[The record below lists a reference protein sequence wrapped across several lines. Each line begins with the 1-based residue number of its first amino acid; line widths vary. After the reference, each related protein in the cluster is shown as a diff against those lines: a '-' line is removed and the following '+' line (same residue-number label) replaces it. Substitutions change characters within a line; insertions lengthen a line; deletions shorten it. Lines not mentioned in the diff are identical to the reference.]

1 MPDLMKEFL
10 ERTNRELADLDE
22 KLPRLERNPA
32 DKDVWN
38 ALEKFFAGIRN
49 TAPFLDMERSY
60 RLSDAA
66 FEEIMQYKDGEK
78 GLEILP
84 AVLMK
89 FQRVKK
95 IVVSVANLGREP
107 RETDEDLL
115 PDKKTPSLPVAQNEP
130 EAFSKELRDKAEALK
145 NKEKELLQQ
154 GAALD
159 AREEELVVWSQDLSE
174 QETFL
179 KERENKLYDGEKRI
193 LVSENTLSQE
203 YAKLRKTEAE
213 LDEKETDLQSRE
225 EALNERSC
233 DAERAFAD
241 LEEKR
246 KEEQKRFEEL
256 KEKEESLNRKE
267 NDLASLEDEISRAR
281 SDVEQMR
288 EEQDNT
294 AEHQKMQASL
304 LEEKERA
311 LNERAEGLK
320 KLEERL
326 ASDIPSDK
334 ESEAALLLEI
344 QRQSQQLAET
354 REQVKTEAFKAS
366 SFEKELSDIREKN
379 AVLTAQNDILKKD
392 ADENKKEAERLKSE
406 QISLIE
412 QHRLLNGENVELQQ
426 ELARRK
432 AAIER
437 EREEMKKQNEAYE
450 EMSEDLKA
458 VRWPFDVAGLCSGLE
473 GLAKARSVMQNL
485 LAKSYNI
492 QKLSS
497 VRNMQDAALV
507 FKGHTADL
515 RSRSV
520 RGICEFVRKS
530 LKQKSEKYRRA
541 VKIGWDIAEPLPAID
556 VEGEKAACRILAY
569 LIDNSFR
576 HAVLPKND
584 LVLRLK
590 FKIRSDGSSLIFELS
605 DNGTEVPV
613 NTLRANIIQSNVLS
627 RTDAEAL
634 SDDDVLQ
641 YLFHPQVRRR
651 SDVRGLLAACAV
663 LEFCGGRIRA
673 QKEDGLR
680 IVFSLPVSYLFGQ
693 ALGCR
698 IGRYK
703 ALLPLGSVVRTL
715 SLSQETL
722 SRNGG
727 ALFAE
732 WEGKSVPVL
741 PFPSAQQET
750 SEYGI
755 VLQAGA
761 FYGLLRVDQ
770 ILDTQEVVALHPE
783 KTDKDTPYLI
793 PCVTLEHGQ
802 EFSFLDVS
810 FLIRL
815 HPLALATAKD
825 DVQSEALPNKTQSFL
840 IFKSAPHSFGAV
852 HVDDVERID
861 AFSDPKKDP
870 ETKAFFFESG
880 GRKLVLKDTAPHG
893 RFAFSKAVLIL
904 KDSALAIQEVVD
916 ILDVPVSEENETVD
930 FVVYKGAQIPVLS
943 EEG

>member
-22 KLPRLERNPA
+22 KLSCLERNPA
-32 DKDVWN
+32 DKNVWD
-38 ALEKFFAGIRN
+38 ALEKFFKNIRN
-49 TAPFLDMERSY
+49 TAPFLNLDRSY
-60 RLSDAA
+60 LLSNAA
-66 FEEIMQYKDGEK
+66 FSEIQQYKNGEK

-95 IVVSVANLGREP
+95 IISSVSNLGREP
-107 RETDEDLL
+107 RENDEDLL
-115 PDKKTPSLPVAQNEP
+115 PAAKPPLRQSDQNDAES
-130 EAFSKELRDKAEALK
+130 FSKELSDQAELLK
-145 NKEKELLQQ
+145 NKEHELAVQ

-159 AREEELVVWSQDLSE
+159 AREEKLVVWSQDLSE

-179 KERENKLYDGEKRI
+179 KERENKLYEGEKKI

-203 YAKLRKTEAE
+203 YAKLRKTQAE

-225 EALNERSC
+225 DALSERSC

-246 KEEQKRFEEL
+246 KEDQKRFEEL
-256 KEKEESLNRKE
+256 KEKEESLNRKQ
-267 NDLASLEDEISRAR
+267 NDLTSLEEEISRAR
-281 SDVEQMR
+281 ADVDRIR
-288 EEQDNT
+288 EEQNNT
-294 AEHQKMQASL
+294 AERQKMQASL
-304 LEEKERA
+304 LEEKERV

-320 KLEERL
+320 SLEESL
-326 ASDIPSDK
+326 AADVPADK
-334 ESEAALLLEI
+334 ETESALLLKI
-344 QRQSQQLAET
+344 QRQAQQLAEAE
-354 REQVKTEAFKAS
+354 EQVRTETFKAS
-366 SFEKELSDIREKN
+366 CFEKELSDIREKN
-379 AVLTAQNDILKKD
+379 SVLTAQNDDLKKT
-392 ADENKKEAERLKSE
+392 ADESKKEAEKLKSE

-432 AAIER
+432 AAIDR

-450 EMSEDLKA
+450 ELSEDLKA
-458 VRWPFDVAGLCSGLE
+458 VRWPFDVAGLCAGLE
-473 GLAKARSVMQNL
+473 GLSKARSVMQNL

-497 VRNMQDAALV
+497 VRNMQDAALL

-541 VKIGWDIAEPLPAID
+541 VKIGWDIADGLPTID
-556 VEGEKAACRILAY
+556 VEGENAVCRILAY
-569 LIDNSFR
+569 LLDNSFR

-590 FKIRSDGSSLIFELS
+590 FKVRSDGSSLIFELG

-634 SDDDVLQ
+634 SDDDILQ

-651 SDVRGLLAACAV
+651 SDVRGLLAVCAV
-663 LEFCGGRIRA
+663 LEFCGGKIRA
-673 QKEDGLR
+673 EKDGGLK
-680 IVFSLPVSYLFGQ
+680 IVFSLPAPYLFGQ

-703 ALLPLGSVVRTL
+703 VLLPLGAVVRTL

-722 SRNGG
+722 SRIGG

-732 WEGKSVPVL
+732 WEGKTVSVL
-741 PFPSAQQET
+741 PFPSAQQEM

-761 FYGLLRVDQ
+761 FYALLRVDQ
-770 ILDTQEVVALHPE
+770 ILDTQEIVALHSE

-852 HVDDVERID
+852 RVDDVERID
-861 AFSDPKKDP
+861 AFSEPKKDP

-880 GRKLVLKDTAPHG
+880 GRKLALKDTAPHG

-916 ILDVPVSEENETVD
+916 ILDVPVSEENESVD